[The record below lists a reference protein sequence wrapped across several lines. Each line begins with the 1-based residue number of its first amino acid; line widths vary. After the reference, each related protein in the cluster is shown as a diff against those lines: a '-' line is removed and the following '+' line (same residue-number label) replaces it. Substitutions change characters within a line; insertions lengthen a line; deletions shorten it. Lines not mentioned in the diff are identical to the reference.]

1 MASFRHYQ
9 VGNEQWLLYVNQ
21 LVLLKHDGAAET
33 TVTTITEARAVRGW

>member
-1 MASFRHYQ
+1 MASFRRYQ

-33 TVTTITEARAVRGW
+33 TATTITEARAVRGW